1 MGILRS
7 DRITGLGGAN
17 AITGSTYFVA
27 GSGTSHGQYLRVED
41 LDGDFKFGT
50 SDFTIEFWMNTP
62 TVDTSD
68 IGAESSFATML
79 DHGYGFSENAS
90 GAWWVLHHKDAT
102 LIWGFNGSNQLTS
115 SSFIKVN
122 TWHHIAVVRTGGNTK
137 IYADGT
143 QVGTVSDSQNY
154 TDALARPL
162 DIGAQTYQTTYR
174 NYEGFISNLR
184 IINGTALYTSAFT
197 PPTTRLT
204 KTSDTVLLTCN
215 STSDI
220 LHEETGKIISPNRNT
235 VSSSYATARRD
246 TPNTPVGFSTTTD
259 VGSQYGTTFDGFT
272 VFATSTYMVPPGGNT
287 RERNRGRGFFMVGY
301 ANPNQVDDIDYLNIQ
316 SFGNTISFGNLTTGK
331 YSMGAGAS
339 STRGIF
345 CGGYQGGASPD
356 TDINA
361 IEFITIASEGNATD
375 FGDRTVVGRSI
386 AAASSSTRC
395 VMASGLTGAGIQN
408 TIDLVEFATAAN
420 AIDFGDLLA
429 ATNDM
434 CNACNSPTR
443 GIFSGGNTPSSPNK
457 QNVMQF
463 VTMASTGDATDYGDL
478 TEAGRSS
485 YGGTASSNTRGLILI
500 ATGDHSNV
508 INFTTIATT
517 GNAANFGDLFTGRYG
532 TGSCSDSTRA
542 VFLAGR
548 TPSYIN
554 TMDTVTIATTGN
566 AIDFGDVSGAS
577 GGSAFGA
584 AGSDSHGG
592 LS

>member
-1 MGILRS
+1 MGILRA

-17 AITGSTYFVA
+17 AIKGSVLFSEKQYFKIDNHEDFQFGTGEWTIEYWWNGHPNGGYNSVITTMITSNESGTWRVGHTFSGNNRIYFARGTGS
-27 GSGTSHGQYLRVED
+27 G
-41 LDGDFKFGT
+41 
-50 SDFTIEFWMNTP
+50 FTDVTFD
-62 TVDTSD
+62 VD
-68 IGAESSFATML
+68 
-79 DHGYGFSENAS
+79 
-90 GAWWVLHHKDAT
+90 
-102 LIWGFNGSNQLTS
+102 
-115 SSFIKVN
+115 VN
-122 TWHHIAVVRTGGNTK
+122 DNKWHHIAFVRSSGTIIPFVDGVDKTATKATGS
-137 IYADGT
+137 
-143 QVGTVSDSQNY
+143 VSDGNSMTTTNPVLIGFNDRDNNY
-154 TDALARPL
+154 LH
-162 DIGAQTYQTTYR
+162 GHV
-174 NYEGFISNLR
+174 SNLR
-184 IINGTALYTSAFT
+184 VIKGTALYTSNFT
-197 PPTTRLT
+197 PPTGELN
-204 KTSDTVLLTCN
+204 KLSGTSLLCFQ
-215 STSDI
+215 SPSDI
-220 LHEETGKIISPNRNT
+220 LQEETGKILQPYRDG
-235 VSSSYATARRD
+235 ATAGDQAGLNSTYAVATRF

-259 VGSQYGTTFDGFT
+259 VGSQYGATFDGFT
-272 VFATSTYMVPPGGNT
+272 VFATSTYMAPPGGNT

-316 SFGNTISFGNLTTGK
+316 SLGNTISFGSLTTGK

-443 GIFSGGNTPSSPNK
+443 GIFSGGNTPSSPHR

-517 GNAANFGDLFTGRYG
+517 GNASDFGDLFTGRYAA
-532 TGSCSDSTRA
+532 GSCSDSTRA

-554 TMDTVTIATTGN
+554 TMDTVTIATTGD

>member
-1 MGILRS
+1 MGILRA

-68 IGAESSFATML
+68 IGAESSLASML

-102 LIWGFNGSNQLTS
+102 LIWGFNGSNQLTT

-143 QVGTVSDSQNY
+143 QVGTVSDGQNY

-215 STSDI
+215 SISDI
-220 LHEETGKIISPNRNT
+220 LHEETGKIITPNRNT
-235 VSSSYATARRD
+235 ISSSYATARRD
-246 TPNTPVGFSTTTD
+246 TPNTPVGFSTTSD
-259 VGSQYGTTFDGFT
+259 VGSQYGSTFDGFGS
-272 VFATSTYMVPPGGNT
+272 FATSTYMVPPGGNT
-287 RERNRGRGFFMVGY
+287 RERNRGRGIFADGDQSKTIEF
-301 ANPNQVDDIDYLNIQ
+301 INIQ
-316 SFGNTISFGNLTTGK
+316 SLGNAQDFGDSTTDFKQRG
-331 YSMGAGAS
+331 SVSS
-339 STRGIF
+339 STRTATA
-345 CGGYQGGASPD
+345 GGFSSPAFTNIID
-356 TDINA
+356 
-361 IEFITIASEGNATD
+361 FITIASTANATD
-375 FGDRTVVGRSI
+375 FGDLTLARRGAGS
-386 AAASSSTRC
+386 AGNSTR
-395 VMASGLTGAGIQN
+395 GIYLGGGSPGSTN
-408 TIDLVEFATAAN
+408 TIDFITIATAGNASDFGDATAAKQS
-420 AIDFGDLLA
+420 AAALA
-429 ATNDM
+429 
-434 CNACNSPTR
+434 SPTR
-443 GIFSGGNTPSSPNK
+443 A
-457 QNVMQF
+457 V
-463 VTMASTGDATDYGDL
+463 
-478 TEAGRSS
+478 
-485 YGGTASSNTRGLILI
+485 YGGGQDNTIE
-500 ATGDHSNV
+500 
-508 INFTTIATT
+508 F
-517 GNAANFGDLFTGRYG
+517 
-532 TGSCSDSTRA
+532 
-542 VFLAGR
+542 
-548 TPSYIN
+548 
-554 TMDTVTIATTGN
+554 VTIATTGN
-566 AIDFGDVSGAS
+566 ASDFGDLISGTTEQPAGTSSSTRGLFICGESQPSGTKLNTIQFITIATTGNATDFGDNTFIVRSIAACNNSLRAVYGGGNLAPAS
-577 GGSAFGA
+577 ATTNALSYVTIATTGNGQDFGDLIGARNLDNCVGS
-584 AGSDSHGG
+584 SDSHGG

>member
-1 MGILRS
+1 MGILRA

-17 AITGSTYFVA
+17 AIKGSVLFSEKQYFKIDNHEDFQFGTGEWTIEYWWNGHPNGGYNSVITTMITSNE
-27 GSGTSHGQYLRVED
+27 SGTWRV
-41 LDGDFKFGT
+41 GHTFSGNNR
-50 SDFTIEFWMNTP
+50 IY
-62 TVDTSD
+62 
-68 IGAESSFATML
+68 FAR
-79 DHGYGFSENAS
+79 GYG
-90 GAWWVLHHKDAT
+90 G
-102 LIWGFNGSNQLTS
+102 GFTDVT
-115 SSFIKVN
+115 FDVDVN
-122 TWHHIAVVRTGGNTK
+122 DNKWHHIAFVRSSGTIIPFVDGVDKTATKATGS
-137 IYADGT
+137 
-143 QVGTVSDSQNY
+143 VSDGNSMTTTNPVLIGFNDRDNNY
-154 TDALARPL
+154 LH
-162 DIGAQTYQTTYR
+162 GHV
-174 NYEGFISNLR
+174 SNLR
-184 IINGTALYTSAFT
+184 VIKGTALYTSNFT
-197 PPTTRLT
+197 PPTGELN
-204 KTSDTVLLTCN
+204 KLSGTSLLCFQ
-215 STSDI
+215 SPSDI
-220 LHEETGKIISPNRNT
+220 LQEETGKILQPYRDG
-235 VSSSYATARRD
+235 ATAGDQAGLNSTYAVATRF

-259 VGSQYGTTFDGFT
+259 VGSQYGATFDGFT

-443 GIFSGGNTPSSPNK
+443 GIFSGGNTPSSPHR

-517 GNAANFGDLFTGRYG
+517 GNASDFGDLFTGRYAA
-532 TGSCSDSTRA
+532 GSCSDSTRA

-554 TMDTVTIATTGN
+554 TMDTVTIATTGD

>member
-17 AITGSTYFVA
+17 AITGSVQFFGSNYISVGKSSDFALGTGDWTVEYWAHQSSEVA
-27 GSGTSHGQYLRVED
+27 YQRHFYLIGSSSSNIDGIFADGSGIS
-41 LDGDFKFGT
+41 FGRT
-50 SDFTIEFWMNTP
+50 NVWAP
-62 TVDTSD
+62 TQVTHVD
-68 IGAESSFATML
+68 ERWN
-79 DHGYGFSENAS
+79 H
-90 GAWWVLHHKDAT
+90 
-102 LIWGFNGSNQLTS
+102 
-115 SSFIKVN
+115 
-122 TWHHIAVVRTGGNTK
+122 
-137 IYADGT
+137 YALVHDSTNMRLYINGT
-143 QVGTVSDSQNY
+143 QVLTSTDNFGTDSEKE
-154 TDALARPL
+154 LI
-162 DIGAQTYQTTYR
+162 IGYSNSTFGGNFDGY
-174 NYEGFISNLR
+174 ISNFR
-184 IINGTALYTSAFT
+184 IENGFARYTSAFT
-197 PPTTRLT
+197 PSNTRLT
-204 KTSDTVLLTCN
+204 KTENTTFLGLQSSSNVLQ
-215 STSDI
+215 
-220 LHEETGKIISPNRNT
+220 EETGKVIVLNRST
-235 VSSSYATARRD
+235 TDSTGPIASRF
-246 TPNTPVGFSTTTD
+246 TPNSPVGFSTTSD
-259 VGSQYGTTFDGFT
+259 VGSQYGATFDGFT
-272 VFATSTYMVPPGGNT
+272 VLATSTYMVPPGGNT

-316 SFGNTISFGNLTTGK
+316 SLGNTISFGSLTTGK

-443 GIFSGGNTPSSPNK
+443 GIFSGGNTPSSPHR

-517 GNAANFGDLFTGRYG
+517 GNAANFGDLFTGRYAA
-532 TGSCSDSTRA
+532 GSCSDSTRA

>member
-1 MGILRS
+1 MGILRA

-68 IGAESSFATML
+68 IGAESSLASML

-102 LIWGFNGSNQLTS
+102 LIWGFNGSNQLTT

-143 QVGTVSDSQNY
+143 QVGTVSDGQNY

-215 STSDI
+215 SISNI
-220 LHEETGKIISPNRNT
+220 LHEETGKIITPNRNT
-235 VSSSYATARRD
+235 ISSSYATARRD
-246 TPNTPVGFSTTTD
+246 TPNTPVGFSTTSD
-259 VGSQYGTTFDGFT
+259 VGSQYGSTFDGFGS
-272 VFATSTYMVPPGGNT
+272 FATSTYMVPPGGNT
-287 RERNRGRGFFMVGY
+287 RERNRGRGIFADGDQSKTIEF
-301 ANPNQVDDIDYLNIQ
+301 INIQ
-316 SFGNTISFGNLTTGK
+316 SLGNAQDFGDSTTDFKQRG
-331 YSMGAGAS
+331 SVSS
-339 STRGIF
+339 STRTATA
-345 CGGYQGGASPD
+345 GGFSSPAFTNIID
-356 TDINA
+356 
-361 IEFITIASEGNATD
+361 FITIASTANATD
-375 FGDRTVVGRSI
+375 FGDLTLARRGAGS
-386 AAASSSTRC
+386 AGNSTR
-395 VMASGLTGAGIQN
+395 GIYLGGGSPGSTN
-408 TIDLVEFATAAN
+408 TIDFITIATAGNASDFGDATAAKQS
-420 AIDFGDLLA
+420 AAALA
-429 ATNDM
+429 
-434 CNACNSPTR
+434 SPTR
-443 GIFSGGNTPSSPNK
+443 A
-457 QNVMQF
+457 V
-463 VTMASTGDATDYGDL
+463 
-478 TEAGRSS
+478 
-485 YGGTASSNTRGLILI
+485 YGGGQDNTIE
-500 ATGDHSNV
+500 
-508 INFTTIATT
+508 F
-517 GNAANFGDLFTGRYG
+517 
-532 TGSCSDSTRA
+532 
-542 VFLAGR
+542 
-548 TPSYIN
+548 
-554 TMDTVTIATTGN
+554 VTIATTGN
-566 AIDFGDVSGAS
+566 ASDFGDLISGTTEQPAGTSSSTRGLFICGESQPSGTKLNTIQFITIATTGNATDFGDNTFIVRSIAACNNSLRAVYGGGNLAPAS
-577 GGSAFGA
+577 ATTNALSYVTIATTGNGQDFGDLIGARNLDNCVGS
-584 AGSDSHGG
+584 SDSHGG